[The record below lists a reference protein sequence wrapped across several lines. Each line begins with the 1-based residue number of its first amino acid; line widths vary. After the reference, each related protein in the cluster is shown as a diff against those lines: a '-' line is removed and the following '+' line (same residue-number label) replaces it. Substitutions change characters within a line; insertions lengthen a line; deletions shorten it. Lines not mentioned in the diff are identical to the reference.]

1 MRVFIIV
8 STIMMSALLTACS
21 MTPTSWVNADP
32 VEVHS
37 DHFVDTFAL
46 GDLNEDTVRAIAQV
60 YDRYGNGVMNV
71 GVTAQNKAA
80 ATKIEQQFKRF
91 GVHDVKVSATKP
103 ERGMKEMA
111 VISFPALVAKAPE
124 SCGQMPAIQNDL
136 PDTAQGD
143 APYKFGCSIESALAK
158 QVHNPKD
165 LLGRDGFKT
174 YSDGARS
181 EAVVSRRG
189 YYGDAPNKPL
199 SGESSSGE

>member
-1 MRVFIIV
+1 MKIIF
-8 STIMMSALLTACS
+8 SLFAALSILSGCS
-21 MTPTSWVNADP
+21 MTPSSWVNADRL
-32 VEVHS
+32 EVHS
-37 DHFVDTFAL
+37 DNFVDTFAL
-46 GDLNEDTVRAIAQV
+46 DDLNDETMRAVAGV
-60 YDRYGNGVMNV
+60 YNRYGNGPMHV
-71 GVTAQNKAA
+71 GITTNNNNKANVIKKSLQRYGVKDL
-80 ATKIEQQFKRF
+80 KI
-91 GVHDVKVSATKP
+91 DTTKP

-124 SCGQMPAIQNDL
+124 SCGAMPSIQSDL

-143 APYKFGCSIESALAK
+143 APYKFGCTVETMLAR

-174 YSDGARS
+174 NSDGART

-199 SGESSSGE
+199 KGESSSGE